1 MKSFPFLVLFLALA
15 ASARAGQP
23 LQYEPAV
30 VEITGI
36 LSKGKAEHPN
46 GSWFNILI
54 LKLDAPAS
62 IKGDGKADSFNED
75 EDHIT
80 EIQVY
85 SGDEAILKKMGQL
98 AGKKAVLKGTLFHA
112 QTAWHVRDLVMM
124 VTEVK
129 AAK

>member
-1 MKSFPFLVLFLALA
+1 MKSLPLALLLLVLAT
-15 ASARAGQP
+15 SAWADQV
-23 LQYEPAV
+23 LQYEPAL
-30 VEITGI
+30 VEITGT

-46 GSWFNILI
+46 GNWFNILI

-85 SGDEAILKKMGQL
+85 SGDEAILKKMGRL
-98 AGKKAVLKGTLFHA
+98 DGKKAVLKGTLFHA

-124 VTEVK
+124 VTDVK

>member
-1 MKSFPFLVLFLALA
+1 MKPFSILFLILAFALTA
-15 ASARAGQP
+15 QADQK

-30 VEITGI
+30 VEITGA

-46 GSWFNILI
+46 GKWFDILV

-62 IKGDGKADSFNED
+62 IKGDGKPDSFNED
-75 EDHIT
+75 EDHIQ

-85 SGDEAILKKMGQL
+85 SGDEALLKKLGKL
-98 AGKKAVLKGTLFHA
+98 SGKKVTLKGTLFHA

>member
-1 MKSFPFLVLFLALA
+1 MKSLSFALLLLVLTTPAWA
-15 ASARAGQP
+15 DQV

-30 VEITGI
+30 VKITGT

-85 SGDEAILKKMGQL
+85 SVDEAILKKIGGL

-112 QTAWHVRDLVMM
+112 QTAWHVRDLVMT

-129 AAK
+129 TAK